1 MGGMLGKETAG
12 ENKFYE
18 FCNNIHIFIN
28 FIVLLVCIFVIG
40 YFFKQEIEHE
50 KTTGII
56 KEIKNGKCDV
66 KERKVCTGGTR
77 RHSCHESIQKYY
89 HCEITVDYTIDN
101 QKLTNTVITDNKN
114 YNTGDQIE
122 ISYEKNNHNKIAVF
136 TNSGRAIIIVSF
148 IALLIYLFL
157 TYKRFEWKK
166 MSKEERDNSW
176 FSFILKVGCFG
187 DLFRMVS

>member
-56 KEIKNGKCDV
+56 KEIKK
-66 KERKVCTGGTR
+66 
-77 RHSCHESIQKYY
+77 
-89 HCEITVDYTIDN
+89 
-101 QKLTNTVITDNKN
+101 
-114 YNTGDQIE
+114 
-122 ISYEKNNHNKIAVF
+122 
-136 TNSGRAIIIVSF
+136 
-148 IALLIYLFL
+148 
-157 TYKRFEWKK
+157 W
-166 MSKEERDNSW
+166 
-176 FSFILKVGCFG
+176 
-187 DLFRMVS
+187 